1 MSEQE
6 QAGPVPGGE
15 PPDEGWNDI
24 AQEFGLNF
32 EELEGVEFQ
41 GGADAERQQQEQ
53 AEYQQA
59 TDAEKLLAAEM
70 MINGGLRF
78 AIWTIAG
85 LKIPEKHYSESSKSW
100 AAVIVKHFRGG
111 IFEFM
116 ARWREELAAIMSML
130 LLIAAIRE
138 AARAKKAKDVTPD
151 DVAVGGESAEPA

>member
-41 GGADAERQQQEQ
+41 GSADAERQQQEQ

-70 MINGGLRF
+70 AINGGLRF
-78 AIWTIAG
+78 AVSAIAG
-85 LKIPEKHYSESSKSW
+85 LEIPEKRYSETAKAW
-100 AAVIVKHFRGG
+100 AALIVKHYRGG

-116 ARWREELAAIMSML
+116 ARWREELAAVMAAL
-130 LLIAAIRE
+130 AFVAAIRE
-138 AARAKKAKDVTPD
+138 AAKAKKAKDVTPD
-151 DVAVGGESAEPA
+151 DVTAGGESAEPA